1 MLNNW
6 QNFTLHLKMQFF
18 FLLFTSFK
26 FVKIF
31 LNRLKN
37 VFDGHGATRG
47 HWSKDDRKNAVVQL
61 VANLKFVETN
71 VNAPSTAEIL

>member
-1 MLNNW
+1 
-6 QNFTLHLKMQFF
+6 MQFF

-37 VFDGHGATRG
+37 VFDGNGATRG